1 MKNKFIKTIWLLKH
15 RVSRSVPGFL
25 KFITL
30 MLITGILNTFYCH
43 SQEPSGRKISGKFTF
58 AEDFELKVARI
69 PDYEDIDQT
78 DIKPTVFITVDFQ
91 DTVAKVLKYIY
102 GNNANVYMTQ
112 MVTQPELI
120 NHIKLLSPNVLRY
133 PGGNL
138 SNLFFWNAKHKK
150 LPEDV
155 PNPVY
160 VGGEQKYTDNFWYGK
175 DKRAKTL
182 SVDNYYKM
190 LEQTG
195 STGII
200 CVNYAYAR
208 YGTGPEPVQTAAKLA
223 ADWVRYDN
231 GRTKFWEIGN
241 ENFGKWQSGYEIDV
255 KKNQDGQPEIIS
267 GELYGKHFRIFA
279 DSMRAAAKETGA
291 DIKIGAVMVE
301 LPKEYY
307 APVENS
313 WNKGLLEQAGDKIDF
328 YVIHSYYTPYNENST
343 AATILNS
350 PEKETRKM
358 LEHMKEISAEC
369 NLPLKPVALT
379 EWNIFAVGSKQS
391 CSFINGMH
399 ATLVLG
405 ELIKN
410 KFGMACRWDL
420 VNRWANGDDHGMF
433 SYGDEPCVPRWN
445 PRPVYF
451 YMYYFQKFFGDH
463 MVRSSVSGSDD
474 VIAYASKFSSG
485 EAGIVIVN
493 KGKTEQIAG
502 LNIKDFKYGSRC
514 YNYSLT
520 GGDDNGE
527 FSQKVF
533 VNGKGPDN
541 LTGGPVDNLQKI
553 KALSYE
559 INNEIK
565 LVLAPYSVNFLLV
578 EDNEK

>member
-1 MKNKFIKTIWLLKH
+1 MRIITYLSILLAMSTADFSKGQD
-15 RVSRSVPGFL
+15 SQGFFLNDFML
-25 KFITL
+25 KKAFL
-30 MLITGILNTFYCH
+30 
-43 SQEPSGRKISGKFTF
+43 
-58 AEDFELKVARI
+58 
-69 PDYEDIDQT
+69 PDYEDTDQP
-78 DIKPTVFITVDFQ
+78 DVNPTVSINVNYN
-91 DTVAKVLKYIY
+91 DTVARVLNYMY

-112 MVTQPELI
+112 MITQPGLI
-120 NHIKLLSPNVLRY
+120 NHIKLLNPHVLRY

-138 SNLFFWNAKHKK
+138 SNLFFWNAKHKE

-175 DKRAKTL
+175 DKRPMTL
-182 SVDNYYKM
+182 SVDNYYEM
-190 LEQTG
+190 LGQTN

-241 ENFGKWQSGYEIDV
+241 ENYGKWQSGYEIDV
-255 KKNQDGQPEIIS
+255 KSNMNGQPEIIS

-291 DIKIGAVMVE
+291 DIKIGAVLVE

-313 WNKGLLEQAGDKIDF
+313 WNQGVLEQAGNEIDF

-358 LEHMKEISAEC
+358 LEHMKEISVKY
-369 NLPLKPVALT
+369 LVPLKPVALT

-410 KFGMACRWDL
+410 KYGMACRWDL
-420 VNRWANGDDHGMF
+420 VNRWADGDDHGMF
-433 SYGDEPCVPRWN
+433 SYGDEPGVPRWN

-463 MVRSSVSGSDD
+463 MVSSSVSGSDD

-493 KGKTEQIAG
+493 RGKTEQIAG
-502 LNIKDFKYGSRC
+502 LNIKDFRQGNRC
-514 YNYSLT
+514 YVYSLT

-541 LTGGPVDNLQKI
+541 LTGGPINNLQNI
-553 KALSYE
+553 KALSHE
-559 INNEIK
+559 INDEIK
-565 LVLAPYSVNFLLV
+565 LVLAPRSVQYLLV
-578 EDNEK
+578 EDQEK

>member
-1 MKNKFIKTIWLLKH
+1 MRIIAYLSILLALAI
-15 RVSRSVPGFL
+15 SDFSNGQDSQGF
-25 KFITL
+25 F
-30 MLITGILNTFYCH
+30 LN
-43 SQEPSGRKISGKFTF
+43 
-58 AEDFELKVARI
+58 DFELKKAVI
-69 PDYEDIDQT
+69 PDYEDTDQP
-78 DIKPTVFITVDFQ
+78 DIKPGVSININFN
-91 DTVAKVLKYIY
+91 DTVAKVLKYMY

-112 MVTQPELI
+112 MITQPELI
-120 NHIKLLSPNVLRY
+120 SHIQLLSPNVLRY

-175 DKRAKTL
+175 DTRSKTL

-190 LEQTG
+190 LGQTN

-223 ADWVRYDN
+223 ADWVRYDK

-255 KKNQDGQPEIIS
+255 KRNMDGQPEIIS
-267 GELYGKHFRIFA
+267 GELYGKHFRVFA
-279 DSMRAAAKETGA
+279 DSMKAAAKETGA
-291 DIKIGAVMVE
+291 DIKLGAVLVE

-313 WNKGLLEQAGDKIDF
+313 WNQGVLEQAGNEIDF

-343 AATILNS
+343 AATILDS

-358 LEHMKEISAEC
+358 LEHMKEISVKY
-369 NLPLKPVALT
+369 LVPLKPVALT

-405 ELIKN
+405 EIIKN
-410 KFGMACRWDL
+410 KYGMACRWDL

-433 SYGDEPCVPRWN
+433 NFGDEPDVPRWN

-463 MVRSSVSGSDD
+463 MVSSAVSGNDD
-474 VIAYASKFSSG
+474 VIAFASKFSSG
-485 EAGIVIVN
+485 EAGIVVVN

-502 LNIKDFKYGSRC
+502 LNIEDFSYGSRC
-514 YNYSLT
+514 YIYSLT
-520 GGDDNGE
+520 GGDDNCE

-541 LTGGPVDNLQKI
+541 ITGGPVNDLQNI
-553 KALSYE
+553 MALSYE
-559 INNEIK
+559 LNNDIK
-565 LVLAPYSVNFLLV
+565 LVLPPWSVQFLLV
-578 EDNEK
+578 EDHEK

>member
-1 MKNKFIKTIWLLKH
+1 MRINFYLSVLLALTIHALINGQD
-15 RVSRSVPGFL
+15 SQGF
-25 KFITL
+25 
-30 MLITGILNTFYCH
+30 
-43 SQEPSGRKISGKFTF
+43 F
-58 AEDFELKVARI
+58 AEDFELKIARI
-69 PDYEDIDQT
+69 PDYEDIEQP
-78 DIKPTVFITVDFQ
+78 DIKPTVSINVNFN
-91 DTVAKVLKYIY
+91 DTVARVLNYIY

-112 MVTQPELI
+112 MITQPVLI

-138 SNLFFWNAKHKK
+138 SNLFFWNAKHNK

-190 LEQTG
+190 LQQTS

-208 YGTGPEPVQTAAKLA
+208 YGTGSEPVQTAAKLA

-267 GELYGKHFRIFA
+267 GELYGKHFKIFA

-291 DIKIGAVMVE
+291 DIKLGAVLVE

-307 APVENS
+307 APVENG
-313 WNKGLLEQAGDKIDF
+313 WNQGVLEQAGNETDF
-328 YVIHSYYTPYNENST
+328 YVIHSYYTPYNENS
-343 AATILNS
+343 AASTILNS

-358 LEHMKEISAEC
+358 LEHMKEISAKC
-369 NLPLKPVALT
+369 NIPLKPVALT
-379 EWNIFAVGSKQS
+379 EWNIFATGSKQS
-391 CSFINGMH
+391 CSYINGMH

-405 ELIKN
+405 KLIKN
-410 KFGMACRWDL
+410 KYGMACRWDL
-420 VNRWANGDDHGMF
+420 VNRWANGNDHGMF
-433 SYGDEPCVPRWN
+433 SYGDEPDVPRWN

-463 MVRSSVSGSDD
+463 MVSSSVSGSDD

-493 KGKTEQIAG
+493 KGKTEQMAEM
-502 LNIKDFKYGSRC
+502 NIKDFKLGNRC
-514 YNYSLT
+514 YSYSLT

-533 VNGKGPDN
+533 VNGQKPDN
-541 LTGGPVDNLQKI
+541 LTGGPVNDLQNI
-553 KALSYE
+553 KALSQE
-559 INNEIK
+559 INDGVKI
-565 LVLAPYSVNFLLV
+565 VLPPWSVQFLLI
-578 EDNEK
+578 EGKEK

>member
-1 MKNKFIKTIWLLKH
+1 MRIISYL
-15 RVSRSVPGFL
+15 SVFLAMVIYDFSQGQDSQGF
-25 KFITL
+25 F
-30 MLITGILNTFYCH
+30 MD
-43 SQEPSGRKISGKFTF
+43 
-58 AEDFELKVARI
+58 DFELKKASI
-69 PDYEDIDQT
+69 PDYEDIT
-78 DIKPTVFITVDFQ
+78 PPLTNPAVIITVNYN
-91 DTVAKVLKYIY
+91 DTVAGVSKYIY

-112 MVTQPELI
+112 MITQPELI

-150 LPEDV
+150 LPENV

-160 VGGEQKYTDNFWYGK
+160 VGGEQKYIDNFWFGE
-175 DKRAKTL
+175 DKRSMTL

-190 LEQTG
+190 LEQTA

-208 YGTGPEPVQTAAKLA
+208 YGTGPEPVRKAAKLA

-241 ENFGKWQSGYEIDV
+241 ENYGKWQSGYEIDL
-255 KKNQDGQPEIIS
+255 KTNSDGQPEIIS

-291 DIKIGAVMVE
+291 DIKIGAVIAE
-301 LPKEYY
+301 SPKEYY

-313 WNKGLLEQAGDKIDF
+313 WNKGVLEQAGNEIDF
-328 YVIHSYYTPYNENST
+328 FAIHSYFTPYNENST

-358 LEHMKEISAEC
+358 LDHMKEISVQC
-369 NLPLKPVALT
+369 NIPLKPVALT
-379 EWNIFAVGSKQS
+379 EWNIFATGSKQS
-391 CSFINGMH
+391 CSFINGIH

-410 KFGMACRWDL
+410 KYGMGCRWDL
-420 VNRWANGDDHGMF
+420 VNRWANGNDHGMF
-433 SYGDEPCVPRWN
+433 SYGDEPDVPRWN

-463 MVRSSVSGSDD
+463 MVSSFISGSND
-474 VIAYASKFSSG
+474 VVVYASKFSSG

-493 KGKTEQIAG
+493 KGKTEQTAEMIIH
-502 LNIKDFKYGSRC
+502 NFKYGNRC
-514 YNYSLT
+514 YIYSLN

-533 VNGKGPDN
+533 VNSRGPDN
-541 LTGGPVDNLQKI
+541 ITGGPVTNLKDI
-553 KALSYE
+553 KALSMK
-559 INNEIK
+559 INDGIK
-565 LVLAPYSVNFLLV
+565 LILPPLSVQFILV
-578 EDNEK
+578 EEQKQLKTK

>member
-1 MKNKFIKTIWLLKH
+1 MRIITYLSILMALAISDFSKGQDSQGFFLSDFKLKKA
-15 RVSRSVPGFL
+15 V
-25 KFITL
+25 
-30 MLITGILNTFYCH
+30 
-43 SQEPSGRKISGKFTF
+43 
-58 AEDFELKVARI
+58 I
-69 PDYEDIDQT
+69 PDYEDTDQPA
-78 DIKPTVFITVDFQ
+78 IKSTVFINVNFN
-91 DTVAKVLKYIY
+91 DTVAKVLNYIY

-112 MVTQPELI
+112 MITQPKLI
-120 NHIKLLSPNVLRY
+120 NHINLLSPNVLRY

-175 DKRAKTL
+175 DTRPKTL
-182 SVDNYYKM
+182 SADNYYKM
-190 LEQTG
+190 LQQTN

-255 KKNQDGQPEIIS
+255 KKNADGQPEIIS
-267 GELYGKHFRIFA
+267 GELYGKHFRVFA

-313 WNKGLLEQAGDKIDF
+313 WNQGVLEQAGDKIDF

-343 AATILNS
+343 AATILDS
-350 PEKETRKM
+350 PQKVTRRM
-358 LEHMKEISAEC
+358 IEHMKEISAEC
-369 NLPLKPVALT
+369 NISLKPVALT

-405 ELIKN
+405 EIIKN

-433 SYGDEPCVPRWN
+433 SYGDEPGVPRWN

-451 YMYYFQKFFGDH
+451 YMYFFQKFFGDH
-463 MVRSSVSGSDD
+463 MVGSSVSGSDD
-474 VIAYASKFSSG
+474 VIVYASKFSSG

-493 KGKTEQIAG
+493 KAKTEQTAEM
-502 LNIKDFKYGSRC
+502 NIHDFKYGKRC
-514 YNYSLT
+514 YIYSLT

-533 VNGKGPDN
+533 VNGKGSDN
-541 LTGGPVDNLQKI
+541 LTGGPVNNLQNI
-553 KALSYE
+553 KALSQK
-559 INNEIK
+559 INNRVR
-565 LVLAPYSVNFLLV
+565 LVLPPYSVHFLLV
-578 EDNEK
+578 EDQEK

>member
-1 MKNKFIKTIWLLKH
+1 MRIITYLLILMALAISDFSKGQD
-15 RVSRSVPGFL
+15 SQGFFLNDFKL
-25 KFITL
+25 K
-30 MLITGILNTFYCH
+30 
-43 SQEPSGRKISGKFTF
+43 K
-58 AEDFELKVARI
+58 AVI
-69 PDYEDIDQT
+69 PDYEDTDQPA
-78 DIKPTVFITVDFQ
+78 IKPTVSVNINFN
-91 DTVAKVLKYIY
+91 DTVAKVLNYIY

-112 MVTQPELI
+112 MITQPKLI

-160 VGGEQKYTDNFWYGK
+160 VGGEQKYTGNFWYGK
-175 DKRAKTL
+175 DTRPKTL

-190 LEQTG
+190 LQQTS

-255 KKNQDGQPEIIS
+255 EKNLDGQPEIIS
-267 GELYGKHFRIFA
+267 GELYGKHFKIFA
-279 DSMRAAAKETGA
+279 DSMRAAAKEKGA
-291 DIKIGAVMVE
+291 DIKLGAVMLE

-313 WNKGLLEQAGDKIDF
+313 WNQGVLEQAGNEIDF

-343 AATILNS
+343 ASTILNS
-350 PEKETRKM
+350 PEKETPKM

-379 EWNIFAVGSKQS
+379 EWNIFATGSKQS
-391 CSFINGMH
+391 CSFISGMH

-410 KFGMACRWDL
+410 KYGMACRWDL
-420 VNRWANGDDHGMF
+420 VNRWANGNDHGMF
-433 SYGDEPCVPRWN
+433 SYGDEPDVPRWN

-463 MVRSSVSGSDD
+463 MVSSSVSGSNDI
-474 VIAYASKFSSG
+474 IAYASKFSSG
-485 EAGIVIVN
+485 DAGIVIVN
-493 KGKTEQIAG
+493 KGKTEQTAEM
-502 LNIKDFKYGSRC
+502 NFKDFKQGSRC
-514 YNYSLT
+514 YIYSLT

-533 VNGKGPDN
+533 VNGQEPDN
-541 LTGGPVDNLQKI
+541 LTGGPVDNLQNI
-553 KALSYE
+553 KALSLK
-559 INNEIK
+559 INDGVK
-565 LVLAPYSVNFLLV
+565 LVLPPMSVQFLLV
-578 EDNEK
+578 EDRDK

>member
-1 MKNKFIKTIWLLKH
+1 MRINFYLSVLLALIIP
-15 RVSRSVPGFL
+15 VLINGQDSQGF
-25 KFITL
+25 
-30 MLITGILNTFYCH
+30 
-43 SQEPSGRKISGKFTF
+43 F
-58 AEDFELKVARI
+58 AEDFELKIARI
-69 PDYEDIDQT
+69 PDYEDIEQP
-78 DIKPTVFITVDFQ
+78 DIKPTVSINVNFN
-91 DTVAKVLKYIY
+91 DTVAKVLNYIY
-102 GNNANVYMTQ
+102 GNNTNVYMTQ

-160 VGGEQKYTDNFWYGK
+160 VGGEQKYTDNFWYGM
-175 DKRAKTL
+175 DKRPKTL

-190 LEQTG
+190 LTLTN

-241 ENFGKWQSGYEIDV
+241 ENFGKWQSGYEIDL
-255 KKNQDGQPEIIS
+255 KNNSDGQPEIIS
-267 GELYGKHFRIFA
+267 GELYGKHFKIFA

-291 DIKIGAVMVE
+291 DIKLGAVIVE

-313 WNKGLLEQAGDKIDF
+313 WNQGVLEQAGNKIDF
-328 YVIHSYYTPYNENST
+328 YVIHSYFTPYNENST
-343 AATILNS
+343 APTILNS
-350 PEKETRKM
+350 PQKETLKM
-358 LEHMKEISAEC
+358 LEHMKEISSGC

-379 EWNIFAVGSKQS
+379 EWNIFATGSKQS

-399 ATLVLG
+399 SVLVLG

-410 KFGMACRWDL
+410 KYGMACRWDL
-420 VNRWANGDDHGMF
+420 VNRWASGNDHGMF
-433 SYGDEPCVPRWN
+433 SYGDEPDVPRWN

-451 YMYYFQKFFGDH
+451 YMYFFQKLFGDH
-463 MVRSSVSGSDD
+463 MVSSSVSGSDD

-493 KGKTEQIAG
+493 KGKTEQMAG
-502 LNIKDFKYGSRC
+502 LSIHDFKHGSR
-514 YNYSLT
+514 YYSYSLT

-541 LTGGPVDNLQKI
+541 LTGGPVNDLQNI
-553 KALSYE
+553 KALSVK
-559 INNEIK
+559 INDSIK
-565 LVLAPYSVNFLLV
+565 INLPPYSVQFLIV
-578 EDNEK
+578 EGKEK